1 MKTLRAVVEETG
13 LWSTPESF
21 LCFAFGFDFP
31 PVSEPILE
39 VSVGV
44 QVDFEPF
51 ASGRVVLSEYHC
63 DSNFGSARSLFQ
75 CHLAL
80 EFPRFEM

>member
-39 VSVGV
+39 VSFGV
-44 QVDFEPF
+44 QVDFEP
-51 ASGRVVLSEYHC
+51 G
-63 DSNFGSARSLFQ
+63 SNSTGSFNSMARIYLCFDAHINKICLTS
-75 CHLAL
+75 
-80 EFPRFEM
+80 